1 MKHSSVRQQLFSLF
15 SAAFRGRRG
24 KEANRLGIAARRLTL
39 GPIWSGRS
47 VPQGPKLTFFKE
59 LQQLRAEP
67 RDLRTALRRAQGTMF
82 PEPRHLLAD
91 CQLLP

>member
-15 SAAFRGRRG
+15 SAAFRGRRRKKRTG
-24 KEANRLGIAARRLTL
+24 LALLPAASRLGLY
-39 GPIWSGRS
+39 GPEDPFRKALNSE
-47 VPQGPKLTFFKE
+47 FFKE
-59 LQQLRAEP
+59 LQQLI
-67 RDLRTALRRAQGTMF
+67 DLRTALRRARGNLF